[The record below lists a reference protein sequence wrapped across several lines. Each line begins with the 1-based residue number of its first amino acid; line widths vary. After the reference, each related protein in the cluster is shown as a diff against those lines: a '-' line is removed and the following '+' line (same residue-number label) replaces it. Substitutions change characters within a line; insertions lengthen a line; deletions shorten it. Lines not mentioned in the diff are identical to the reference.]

1 MVMIRNFISVPLNKV
16 NIIRKEKK
24 LIIQLLA
31 LNAYINKKEPMQF
44 DLNAKAICGEDW
56 ILIENNNEIKEI
68 ILNQEDI
75 IAKQEMENAKEIL
88 KENDKHL

>member
-1 MVMIRNFISVPLNKV
+1 MK
-16 NIIRKEKK
+16 
-24 LIIQLLA
+24 
-31 LNAYINKKEPMQF
+31 F